1 MSDKKKNLKIDS
13 LKSKGCIPGLE
24 PEFAICRILGNPQND
39 IKIIHIAGTN
49 GKGST
54 GYFIQHLLTL
64 CGMKVGRYSSPAV
77 YSKYEVIDINGI
89 SITEQEYINYTN
101 RVILESEKNNIS
113 ITEFEA
119 EVAATFLFFK
129 EKNVDFAV
137 IECGMGGLLDATN
150 IISSPEISVITSISI
165 DHTAF
170 LGNNLSDIAKHKC
183 GIIKKNCPVV
193 IGIGAYESLEIIKN
207 TAESLNSEI
216 HTTEKESIIIH
227 KQNSEGQLFS
237 YKKYKNIFTNQLGL
251 YQPENIALALETFD
265 IIKNKYNLV
274 CDANIYS
281 AFSIKNTDE
290 KLFGR
295 FTILNQSPL
304 IIVDGAH
311 NVGAASKLRENIIHY
326 FKNKKIS
333 LIFGTFRDKEYKKCT
348 DMIFPYS
355 ENIFIVNAHGNRS
368 VNCNELTKEL
378 SNGHSNIISCSEYSS
393 AILSALVN
401 CPDVIIAF
409 GSLSYLK
416 FIKSACDEIFFGNLK
431 RISLVV
437 KNEKFLSLIKKIEQ
451 DEKNRIFCKHDF
463 KHLVKTAEICYTL
476 SCKYNLNI
484 KKDII
489 YAVSFMH
496 DLGRAVEYETGISHE
511 EYSSNFAE
519 EILSKCNFENDEIK
533 QICDVINSHRAKP
546 SDLHSFSNIFYM
558 ADKFSRNCPEC
569 SAYDEC
575 YWSEEDKSHT
585 TKYI

>member
-1 MSDKKKNLKIDS
+1 MSGKKENLKIDS

-24 PEFAICRILGNPQND
+24 PEFAICEVLGNPQND

-54 GYFIQHLLTL
+54 GYFIQRLLTL

-89 SITEQEYINYTN
+89 SITEQEYISYTN
-101 RVILESEKNNIS
+101 RIILESEKNNIS

-119 EVAATFLFFK
+119 ETAAAFLFFK

-150 IISSPEISVITSISI
+150 VITSPEISVITSISI

-170 LGNNLSDIAKHKC
+170 LGNNLLEIAKHKC
-183 GIIKKNCPVV
+183 GIIKKNCPVAV
-193 IGIGAYESLEIIKN
+193 GIGAYESLEIIKN
-207 TAESLNSEI
+207 TAEKLNSEI
-216 HTTEKESIIIH
+216 HTAEKESIIIH

-237 YKKYKNIFTNQLGL
+237 YKKYKNILTNQLGL
-251 YQPENIALALETFD
+251 YQPENISLALEAFD

-274 CDANIYS
+274 CNTDIYN
-281 AFSIKNTDE
+281 AFLIKNTNK

-304 IIVDGAH
+304 IIIDGAH
-311 NVGAASKLRENIIHY
+311 NEGAASKLRENIAHY

-333 LIFGTFRDKEYKKCT
+333 LIFGTFRDKEYKKCA
-348 DMIFPYS
+348 DKIFPYA
-355 ENIFIVNAHGNRS
+355 ENIFIVNAYGKRS
-368 VNCNELTKEL
+368 LDCNELAKEL
-378 SNGHSNIISCSEYSS
+378 SYKYNNIISCSEYSS
-393 AILSALVN
+393 AVLSALVS

-416 FIKSACDEIFFGNLK
+416 FIESACDEIFFGDLK

-437 KNEKFLSLIKKIEQ
+437 KDEKFLSLIKKIEQ
-451 DEKNRIFCKHDF
+451 DEKNRKFCKHDF

-476 SCKYNLNI
+476 SYEYNLNI

-489 YAVSFMH
+489 YATSLMH

-511 EYSSNFAE
+511 EYSSGFAK
-519 EILSKCNFENDEIK
+519 EILSRCNFRNDEIK
-533 QICDVINSHRAKP
+533 QICDVINSHRTKI
-546 SDLHSFSNIFYM
+546 SNLNTFSNIFYM